1 MKIKNRMMYRS
12 VAGEH
17 ILVPAGEAMNR
28 YGGVFVTTE
37 IGAEIWRMLEKGMD
51 RPAILAALLEEYD
64 VDEATLTADC
74 DQFLQR
80 LRDSDLIED

>member
-1 MKIKNRMMYRS
+1 MKIRNKMICRN

-17 ILVPAGEAMNR
+17 ILVPAGEAVSR

-37 IGAEIWRMLEKGMD
+37 IGAEIWKMLEQGMEK
-51 RPAILAALLEEYD
+51 PAILAALLEEYD

-80 LRDSDLIED
+80 LLEHGLIEE

>member
-1 MKIKNRMMYRS
+1 MKIKNPMIVRC

-17 ILVPAGEAMNR
+17 ILVPSGEGMSR

-37 IGAEIWRMLEKGMD
+37 IGAEIWKMLEQGLEK
-51 RPAILAALLEEYD
+51 PAILEALLEEYD

-74 DQFLQR
+74 DRFLQR
-80 LRDSDLIED
+80 LLEHGLIEE